1 MLLYNCQQKR
11 YEKKKGYTKMI
22 TKKEKTKKKKER
34 LLRLSVRVSP
44 KAVEA
49 INRLQDYEGE
59 SLSGILRD
67 VIDEGL
73 KAKKKEFE
81 TKD

>member
-1 MLLYNCQQKR
+1 
-11 YEKKKGYTKMI
+11 MI
-22 TKKEKTKKKKER
+22 TKKER

-44 KAVEA
+44 KAAEA
-49 INRLQDYEGE
+49 INRLQAYEGK
-59 SLSGILRD
+59 SLSSILRD

-73 KAKKKEFE
+73 KTKKKELE

>member
-1 MLLYNCQQKR
+1 MVAN
-11 YEKKKGYTKMI
+11 TN
-22 TKKEKTKKKKER
+22 KEKSKKKKER

-49 INRLQDYEGE
+49 INRLQECEGE
-59 SLSGILRD
+59 SLSSVLRE

-73 KAKKKEFE
+73 KAKKKEL
-81 TKD
+81 KIKA

>member
-1 MLLYNCQQKR
+1 MVAN
-11 YEKKKGYTKMI
+11 TN
-22 TKKEKTKKKKER
+22 TNTNKKKER

-49 INRLQDYEGE
+49 INRLQAYEGK
-59 SLSGILRD
+59 SLSNVLRE

-73 KAKKKEFE
+73 KAKKKA
-81 TKD
+81 